1 MEYLGTMKCVHRD
14 LAARNVLVAKN
25 LVIKIGDF
33 GLARDVHKNDYYR
46 KIGEG
51 WLPVRWMAPETVQH
65 QRKYT
70 SLSDVWSFGV
80 LLWEIMSL
88 GASPYPSVKNMGVLF
103 QMLKEGHRMER
114 PKNCSIEIYLIMRDC
129 WNYSPDQRP
138 SFSSLV
144 EDFER
149 LLTLAREGDYLD
161 MGPIMDDTSMS
172 SLMTCSSPQIT
183 GESNLSGIMSLPMT
197 DCSEHGLLDNYDTPR
212 SSSPVHYKGPILNHL
227 NTYASSCTSQAPS
240 DSSRQMPYR
249 LQESVPHYNYP
260 RRNYPIAQLPPVYAN
275 QDAHNQHIL
284 GMTKTFP
291 GPLYQNESPNTI
303 SPASHSSASSASGE
317 QLRVLPK
324 TYNEEEGEN
333 VIYTPVV
340 TANSHSADIEAVPSG
355 YDIYDT
361 GKRDNIYFPN
371 RNSKSFL
378 PQPPIESKHERQISL
393 STFKQPSPRSFS
405 SIENENSMTSSSSN
419 CKYSKPTPSYVNQ
432 NSLGS
437 DTVSCSSSNSNSSNC
452 QECFLNTNDDSGR
465 SSFRDKAKPW
475 QEYKQIPQ
483 NESPELMK
491 TFERDDAKNYSDELS
506 DPSILMHDMT
516 LDQYYRDKCGSDV
529 NDTYTQSSVL

>member
-1 MEYLGTMKCVHRD
+1 MEYLGTMKCIHRD

-51 WLPVRWMAPETVQH
+51 WLPIRWMAPETVF

-88 GASPYPSVKNMGVLF
+88 GASPYPSITKMEVLF

-161 MGPIMDDTSMS
+161 MGPLMDDASIS

-183 GESNLSGIMSLPMT
+183 GESSLSGIMSLPMT
-197 DCSEHGLLDNYDTPR
+197 DCTEHGLLDNYGRQR
-212 SSSPVHYKGPILNHL
+212 SSSPVHYNGL
-227 NTYASSCTSQAPS
+227 NTYGSSCTSQVPS
-240 DSSRQMPYR
+240 VSSQQMPYR
-249 LQESVPHYNYP
+249 LQENIPHYNYP
-260 RRNYPIAQLPPVYAN
+260 RRYPIYSN
-275 QDAHNQHIL
+275 QDVNNQHIL
-284 GMTKTFP
+284 GMSKVFP
-291 GPLYQNESPNTI
+291 APVYQNETQNTNTNFQGSP
-303 SPASHSSASSASGE
+303 SSGSSSSGE

-324 TYNEEEGEN
+324 PSSDEEGEQ
-333 VIYTPVV
+333 VVYTPVI
-340 TANSHSADIEAVPSG
+340 TANQHNIDIEVVPSG

-361 GKRDNIYFPN
+361 INRDNLYFRGPR
-371 RNSKSFL
+371 RNSKSLL
-378 PQPPIESKHERQISL
+378 PQPPIESRHERQVSL
-393 STFKQPSPRSFS
+393 STFKQPSPRPFS
-405 SIENENSMTSSSSN
+405 STEMENSATSSLSN
-419 CKYSKPTPSYVNQ
+419 SKYSKPTPSYVNQ

-437 DTVSCSSSNSNSSNC
+437 DTISCSSSNSNSSNC
-452 QECFLNTNDDSGR
+452 QECFLNPNDDSGM
-465 SSFRDKAKPW
+465 SSFQDKGKPW
-475 QEYKQIPQ
+475 QEYKKIPQ
-483 NESPELMK
+483 IESPEMMK
-491 TFERDDAKNYSDELS
+491 PFEMEDKNTYSDEQS
-506 DPSILMHDMT
+506 DPSILMHEMT
-516 LDQYYRDKCGSDV
+516 LDQYYRDKCDSDV
-529 NDTYTQSSVL
+529 NDTYTQSSAL